1 MHRLLRPLLIL
12 GLIALIAT
20 ETIGQASAAE
30 PDQEIQVLRRLRQIC
45 RRPWHRPARTWR
57 IEITDDAHKAQR
69 APETNVIIVGSISM
83 PHTDSDSNIPILDA
97 IAIANRDVS
106 QDRSAAKLAAPAT
119 DRVFIEWEFVTPRI
133 IISPEEEQPLGLDVP

>member
-30 PDQEIQVLRRLRQIC
+30 PDKEIQVLRRLRQIC

-83 PHTDSDSNIPILDA
+83 PHTDSDSNIPILDTIPVFSNGHRTA
-97 IAIANRDVS
+97 T
-106 QDRSAAKLAAPAT
+106 KLPVPAT